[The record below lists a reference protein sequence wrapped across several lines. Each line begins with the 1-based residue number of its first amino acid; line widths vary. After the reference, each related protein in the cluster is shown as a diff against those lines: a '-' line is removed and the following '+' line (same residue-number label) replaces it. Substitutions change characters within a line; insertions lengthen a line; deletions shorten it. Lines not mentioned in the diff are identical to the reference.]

1 VTVAREISRL
11 QRSFA
16 GVESTYVF
24 DLGRR
29 ERGESRERPV
39 TAGHQAR
46 RAADR
51 LGAASRRVRG
61 ERSTDSARHLA
72 RR

>member
-1 VTVAREISRL
+1 VTLPREIRRL

-24 DLGRR
+24 DLGRG
-29 ERGESRERPV
+29 ERGSSRERPP
-39 TAGHQAR
+39 TAGHEAR

-51 LGAASRRVRG
+51 LGAASHRIRG
-61 ERSTDSARHLA
+61 ERPTDSRRLA